1 MRPRSTDTSTEAT
14 SESQIDRLARFYLD
28 HLAVEKGLSEL
39 TIRAYKSDVSDY
51 VSFLR
56 RSGVG
61 DPAKMTF
68 ELTVAF
74 LAEVENSKG
83 GASRARLLSAVKG
96 FHRFLYR
103 ERALLDLEIEGVK
116 APRVART
123 IPFVLSQEEV
133 ERLIAVESGSRFEV
147 RDRALFELAY
157 STGLRV
163 SELCGLKIE
172 QIDIERR
179 LVRVRGKGGKERI
192 VPFGSKAHAALRE
205 WMREGRPKML
215 KRSNPAELFL
225 NSRGG
230 KLSRVGFWK
239 ILRKRA
245 ERAGLPRGV
254 TPHTLRHSFATHLIE
269 GGADLRAVQ
278 ELLGHSSISTTQIY
292 TKLDMD
298 YLLEVHK
305 SFHPRG

>member
-1 MRPRSTDTSTEAT
+1 M
-14 SESQIDRLARFYLD
+14 ARFYLD
-28 HLAVEKGLSEL
+28 HLAVEKGLSDL
-39 TIRAYKSDVSDY
+39 TVRAYKADVSDY
-51 VSFLR
+51 VGFVK
-56 RSGVG
+56 RSGIS

-68 ELTVAF
+68 DLTISF
-74 LAEVENSKG
+74 LAEMEKSKG
-83 GASRARLLSAVKG
+83 RASRARLLSAVKG

-103 ERALLDLEIEGVK
+103 ERVLLDLEIEGVK
-116 APRVART
+116 APKVSRT
-123 IPFVLSQEEV
+123 IPFVLSQDEV
-133 ERLIAVESGSRFEV
+133 ERLLLVETGSRFEV

-163 SELCGLKIE
+163 SELCGLKME
-172 QIDIERR
+172 QVDIERR

-192 VPFGSKAHAALRE
+192 VPFGSKAHSALRD
-205 WMREGRPKML
+205 WMQEGRQKML
-215 KRSNPAELFL
+215 KVSNPAELFL

-239 ILRKRA
+239 ILKKRA
-245 ERAGLPRGV
+245 ERAGLPSDV